1 MYLSLLKWNLYSK
14 IKKNFIN
21 IDAFKNIPSK
31 AIVSI
36 FCIIKLVQMYLISIT
51 TNMVLQGDKLS
62 IDIVYIDTILKKM
75 QENKI
80 ILLIIFLIYILMYII
95 KGSIKAV
102 NIQEES
108 PYKEWLIINT
118 HSSLKKI
125 KILLIIDYLIFNS
138 LEILTIHLPIIYSI
152 MNYLSQSI
160 IFSILTSIIYLFSI
174 LIIMGILCYVY
185 NKYLSII
192 KKLKSS
198 SLILFQNIY
207 IRIVCIYV
215 FYNIGLC
222 FSKWLNKFPLVKA
235 KVSSEDFQ
243 EWFSNIT
250 SCVDNI
256 ILSITNINIIKV
268 LILNMILL
276 ISMFIVFSILNNLS
290 WQNRKFN
297 VRLGTRNYIPYI
309 FKSISKSKYTFRNLS
324 GFCGSI
330 LYWCLLGF
338 YLGNLKYIE
347 PGSKVFYFIVI
358 SYIFYPIYI
367 LIDYLFD
374 KLQGDCCID
383 GEGLKIYHWMTTN
396 IFKLYTGKRLYS
408 YLSLSLIILISN
420 LLLFFTSSC
429 SIMLILCITI
439 CQFSF
444 MCTIYSLFSLPS
456 IIFPHFERSNIEE
469 LDKYLDRQQFK
480 EMIGFFVFVV
490 CIPLLVIPTALYL
503 TDYIVNVRNYI
514 LIQFIGVT
522 SLLILINY
530 VLILYIKFRVN
541 SKEFFNLIFER

>member
-36 FCIIKLVQMYLISIT
+36 FCIIKLVQIYLISIT

-118 HSSLKKI
+118 HSSFKKI

-192 KKLKSS
+192 KKLRSS

-222 FSKWLNKFPLVKA
+222 FSKWLNKFPLVKD

-243 EWFSNIT
+243 AWFSNIT

-309 FKSISKSKYTFRNLS
+309 FKFISKSKYTFRNLS

-383 GEGLKIYHWMTTN
+383 GEGLKIYHWMATN

-408 YLSLSLIILISN
+408 YLSLSLILLISN

-490 CIPLLVIPTALYL
+490 GIPLLVIPTALYL

-522 SLLILINY
+522 LLLILINY